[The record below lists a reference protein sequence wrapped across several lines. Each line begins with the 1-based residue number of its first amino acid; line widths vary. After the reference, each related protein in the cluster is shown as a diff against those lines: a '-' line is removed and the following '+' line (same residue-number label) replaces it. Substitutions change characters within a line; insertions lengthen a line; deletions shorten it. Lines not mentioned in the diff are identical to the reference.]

1 METFAIELPAQ
12 KVSEAGVAAGHE
24 HILVGDVLHLQAVSV
39 QPDKNPQD
47 HDGAADGQ
55 ACVFPVT
62 QKSSKKVQSSPDAFI
77 SYFFFGLTLKG
88 RRQIAYPW

>member
-47 HDGAADGQ
+47 HQGAADVQ
-55 ACVFPVT
+55 ACIFPVRENST
-62 QKSSKKVQSSPDAFI
+62 QKV
-77 SYFFFGLTLKG
+77 
-88 RRQIAYPW
+88 